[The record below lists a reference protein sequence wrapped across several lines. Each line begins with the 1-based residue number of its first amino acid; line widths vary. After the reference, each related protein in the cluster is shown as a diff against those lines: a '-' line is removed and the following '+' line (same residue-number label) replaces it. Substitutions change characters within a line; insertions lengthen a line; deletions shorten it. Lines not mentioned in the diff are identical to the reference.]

1 MPELIINNK
10 SNVKI
15 QNIVR
20 NHELRLVKS
29 NPAFT
34 YLYT

>member
-15 QNIVR
+15 QNIVG
-20 NHELRLVKS
+20 NHELRPVKS